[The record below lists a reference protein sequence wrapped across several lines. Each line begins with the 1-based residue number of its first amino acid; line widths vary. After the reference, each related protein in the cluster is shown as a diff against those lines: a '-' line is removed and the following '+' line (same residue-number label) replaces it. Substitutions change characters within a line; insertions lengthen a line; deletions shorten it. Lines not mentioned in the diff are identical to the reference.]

1 MRMRVWVSM
10 GYPRPR
16 RNAGSSVH
24 GHESVGVSRIR
35 EQDNRC
41 DARSGAKKPTPVHRA
56 GGCASERVVQFM
68 RRVCPSRCDA
78 MRVRERIARCAN
90 TTDCRAAH
98 CSKAYSTATTQASC
112 PLLARPC
119 ARRLSRSLKK
129 PSHAGHIDVEESS
142 DVVVVVEY
150 LRWARA

>member
-1 MRMRVWVSM
+1 MREVV
-10 GYPRPR
+10 PKT
-16 RNAGSSVH
+16 NAGSPSRWVCERASTVH
-24 GHESVGVSRIR
+24 EKGLSEPV
-35 EQDNRC
+35 RC
-41 DARSGAKKPTPVHRA
+41 DA
-56 GGCASERVVQFM
+56 CERKN
-68 RRVCPSRCDA
+68 
-78 MRVRERIARCAN
+78 ARCAN

-119 ARRLSRSLKK
+119 ARRLSRSLKN

-142 DVVVVVEY
+142 EVVVVVEY